1 MPARQRQRDGF
12 RRRIPRTLTKVLEP
26 TAIQKLIDSA
36 GSYRD
41 KAILILLSRAG
52 QRIGDWSPVA
62 GRHGI
67 LGMELEV
74 IDRKRRFITVRLKGT
89 ADSVWRAL
97 SSEHQ
102 KLFPTTSRCAEDGT
116 SLEIPDPQPDPANL
130 VTEAM
135 DSVPGRLRTAS
146 SLTDEKAA
154 NKGRCPRAG
163 VPIQLGLNQAE

>member
-1 MPARQRQRDGF
+1 MFADGF
-12 RRRIPRTLTKVLEP
+12 RRRIPRTLPKVLEP

-67 LGMELEV
+67 LGTELED
-74 IDRKRRFITVRLKGT
+74 IDRKRRFITVRLKGNAT
-89 ADSVWRAL
+89 LFGERSVQNVKR
-97 SSEHQ
+97 
-102 KLFPTTSRCAEDGT
+102 LFPPTSRCADDGT

-130 VTEAM
+130 VKR
-135 DSVPGRLRTAS
+135 SHGQHVPGRLRTAS